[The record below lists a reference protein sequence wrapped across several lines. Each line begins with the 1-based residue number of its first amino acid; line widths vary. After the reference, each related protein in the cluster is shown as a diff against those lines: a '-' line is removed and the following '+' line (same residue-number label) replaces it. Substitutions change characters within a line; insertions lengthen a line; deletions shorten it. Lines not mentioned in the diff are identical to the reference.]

1 MDDVFVETFRFR
13 STRSHLVT
21 CRMSRVDEHHKQQIV
36 FDSQMTVDLTLSL
49 NLNLRKLT
57 LTEKLMREV

>member
-1 MDDVFVETFRFR
+1 
-13 STRSHLVT
+13 
-21 CRMSRVDEHHKQQIV
+21 MSRVDEHHKQQIV